1 MSLLKSKVN
10 VLKPKS
16 EVSQRLHQTNFS
28 FLCHISRLFVPLDFL
43 AFLFLF
49 YLSFFFAKHIKL
61 FMPHWSGIE
70 QKWIAAKVKKTFY
83 KKISLLIVAPIN
95 RDQCSTWPSTS
106 NRSIAQW
113 SILIGRGVTKL
124 FQWIDIFLFN
134 IFFASWK
141 ITLAICGRASLS
153 IFRCTNN
160 IVLLKFREDQLFIK
174 AFIKL
179 VLVKTFEGKNIC
191 TTFICKI
198 FTGIWKSCS
207 FLRMKHS

>member
-28 FLCHISRLFVPLDFL
+28 FLCHISRLFVALDFL

-113 SILIGRGVTKL
+113 SILIGRGVTKQL
-124 FQWIDIFLFN
+124 TFFFLTFFFCVLKDYFSNMWQSFPLNFQMYQQHC
-134 IFFASWK
+134 FAQISWRS
-141 ITLAICGRASLS
+141 T
-153 IFRCTNN
+153 
-160 IVLLKFREDQLFIK
+160 VY
-174 AFIKL
+174 
-179 VLVKTFEGKNIC
+179 
-191 TTFICKI
+191 
-198 FTGIWKSCS
+198 
-207 FLRMKHS
+207 